1 VKTEILAVISFITVT
16 MAYLFTPVLP
26 NYLFFDLIA
35 LAFSLMWLFIYLK
48 SKGWWSITFF
58 VFFLISLN
66 NLADEL
72 FFDPIKYDL
81 NELSAAILI
90 ALITI
95 IFKKKW
101 TR

>member
-1 VKTEILAVISFITVT
+1 MKTEILAVISFITVT